1 MTVVVTGAAGF
12 IGSTL
17 VDRLLAE
24 GHEVV
29 GIDCFTDYYDPAAK
43 RRNLSG
49 ALTNDRFRLVEAD
62 LVTADLDAAFDG
74 VDVVWHLAGQPGVRL
89 SWSDGFER
97 YNTLNVLAT
106 QRDRKSVV

>member
-43 RRNLSG
+43 QRNLSG

-74 VDVVWHLAGQPGVRL
+74 RASAG
-89 SWSDGFER
+89 SDG
-97 YNTLNVLAT
+97 
-106 QRDRKSVV
+106 